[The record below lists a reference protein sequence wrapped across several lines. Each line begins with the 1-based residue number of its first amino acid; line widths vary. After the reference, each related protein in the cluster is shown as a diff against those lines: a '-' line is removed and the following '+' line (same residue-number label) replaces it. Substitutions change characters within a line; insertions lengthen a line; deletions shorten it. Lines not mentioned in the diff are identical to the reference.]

1 MKSKT
6 TLVIAVFALLTLFGA
21 CWQAWEAAR
30 LDSRLRAIDE
40 QSQIERLTELSTE
53 RICAAA
59 SELLAAE
66 RAKLGEAPDLTR
78 LDYPMPAGDKAD
90 YVKGYFLLTP
100 DSLRVPQG
108 ETAFEKALT
117 ENATLIDTIRRKAF
131 NPAAPV
137 LNPNEADKVNTATQ
151 DGVFA
156 VFEANDTDPA
166 APLAAK
172 GEPSTFFAWN
182 YLDDVVYMRRIP
194 TTHGTAAEG
203 VVLDAAKLAARLL
216 PLAEPGLREAEIS
229 HPNRYESANLAP
241 LPLVLRPGKAV
252 DIPNTAARHDA
263 VQRTVRAAW
272 FTTLLTIGILF
283 AILAVYARLERRRS
297 DFVSAV
303 THELRTPLTS
313 FQMMTEML
321 ANDLVPAD
329 KVDEYHDNLH
339 RESKRLAHL
348 VENVLAFARLTRG
361 KVRGRQDA
369 APCRQLLSGVFEKT
383 AERLLPLAEPGLK
396 EAEIAYPNRYE
407 SANLTPLPL
416 VLRPGK
422 AVDIPDTEARHDA
435 VQRTVRAA
443 WFTTLLT
450 IGILFAILAFYAR
463 MERRRS
469 DFVSAVTHE
478 LRTPLT
484 SFQLMTEMLANGLVP
499 AEKVGDYHNNLHR
512 ESKRL
517 AHLVENV
524 LSFSRLTRGKIR
536 GRQDAGP
543 CRQLLGGVL
552 EKTAERL
559 RAAGFKVSVTQDSRT
574 ELLSLRTDI
583 LSLEQILTNLT
594 DNAIKY
600 AGGVNAPAVSISTMR
615 SHRSLQVRFADN
627 GPSMQDDVRR
637 HLFQPFSHTA
647 QPNKPGI
654 GLGLALSRDIARS
667 IGGELSLEK
676 STSQGTSF
684 ILTLPLGE

>member
-6 TLVIAVFALLTLFGA
+6 TVVIAVFALLTLFGA

-66 RAKLGEAPDLTR
+66 RAKLGKAPDLTR
-78 LDYPMPAGDKAD
+78 LDYPMPRGGKAD

-182 YLDDVVYMRRIP
+182 YLDNVVYMRRIP

-203 VVLDAAKLAARLL
+203 VVMDAAKLAARLL

-229 HPNRYESANLAP
+229 HPNRFESANLAP

-252 DIPNTAARHDA
+252 DIPNTEARHDA

-272 FTTLLTIGILF
+272 FTTLLTIIILF

-321 ANDLVPAD
+321 ANGLVPAD

-369 APCRQLLSGVFEKT
+369 GPCRQLLSGVFEKT
-383 AERLLPLAEPGLK
+383 AERL
-396 EAEIAYPNRYE
+396 
-407 SANLTPLPL
+407 
-416 VLRPGK
+416 
-422 AVDIPDTEARHDA
+422 
-435 VQRTVRAA
+435 
-443 WFTTLLT
+443 
-450 IGILFAILAFYAR
+450 
-463 MERRRS
+463 RS
-469 DFVSAVTHE
+469 
-478 LRTPLT
+478 
-484 SFQLMTEMLANGLVP
+484 
-499 AEKVGDYHNNLHR
+499 
-512 ESKRL
+512 
-517 AHLVENV
+517 
-524 LSFSRLTRGKIR
+524 
-536 GRQDAGP
+536 
-543 CRQLLGGVL
+543 
-552 EKTAERL
+552 
-559 RAAGFKVSVTQDSRT
+559 AGFKVTVTQDAKT

-583 LSLEQILTNLT
+583 LSLEQILTNLA
-594 DNAIKY
+594 DNAVKY
-600 AGGVNAPAVSISTMR
+600 AGCVNAPAVAISTMR
-615 SHRSLQVRFADN
+615 SHRNLLVRFADN
-627 GPSMQDDVRR
+627 GPGMRDEVRR
-637 HLFQPFSHTA
+637 RLFQPFSHTA
-647 QPNKPGI
+647 QPGKPGI

-667 IGGELSLEK
+667 IGGELSVEK

>member
-6 TLVIAVFALLTLFGA
+6 TVAIAVFALLTLFGA
-21 CWQAWEAAR
+21 CWQAREAAR

-40 QSQIERLTELSTE
+40 QSQIEQLTELSTE

-59 SELLAAE
+59 SEFLAAE
-66 RAKLGEAPDLTR
+66 RAKLGKAPDLTR
-78 LDYPMPAGDKAD
+78 LDYPMPAGGKAD
-90 YVKGYFLLTP
+90 CVKGYFLLTP

-108 ETAFEKALT
+108 ETAFERELT

-137 LNPNEADKVNTATQ
+137 LNPNESDKVDTATQ

-229 HPNRYESANLAP
+229 HPNRHESANLTP

-252 DIPNTAARHDA
+252 DIPNTEARHEA

-313 FQMMTEML
+313 FQLMTEML
-321 ANDLVPAD
+321 ANGLVPAD

-369 APCRQLLSGVFEKT
+369 GPCRQLLSGVFEK
-383 AERLLPLAEPGLK
+383 A
-396 EAEIAYPNRYE
+396 
-407 SANLTPLPL
+407 
-416 VLRPGK
+416 
-422 AVDIPDTEARHDA
+422 
-435 VQRTVRAA
+435 
-443 WFTTLLT
+443 
-450 IGILFAILAFYAR
+450 
-463 MERRRS
+463 
-469 DFVSAVTHE
+469 
-478 LRTPLT
+478 
-484 SFQLMTEMLANGLVP
+484 
-499 AEKVGDYHNNLHR
+499 
-512 ESKRL
+512 
-517 AHLVENV
+517 
-524 LSFSRLTRGKIR
+524 
-536 GRQDAGP
+536 
-543 CRQLLGGVL
+543 
-552 EKTAERL
+552 AERL
-559 RAAGFKVSVTQDSRT
+559 RAAGFKVAVTQDAKT

-583 LSLEQILTNLT
+583 LSLEQIFTNLT
-594 DNAIKY
+594 VNAIKY
-600 AGGVNAPAVSISTMR
+600 ARGVDAPAVAISTMR
-615 SHRSLQVRFADN
+615 SHRSLLVRFADN
-627 GPSMQDDVRR
+627 GPGMTDEVRR

-647 QPNKPGI
+647 QPGQPGI

-676 STSQGTSF
+676 STPQGTTF
-684 ILTLPLGE
+684 ILSLPLGE

>member
-6 TLVIAVFALLTLFGA
+6 TVIIAVFALLTIFGA

-53 RICAAA
+53 RICTAA

-66 RAKLGEAPDLTR
+66 RAKLGKAPDLTR
-78 LDYPMPAGDKAD
+78 LDYPMPQGGKAD

-156 VFEANDTDPA
+156 VYEANDTDTA

-182 YLDDVVYMRRIP
+182 YLDDVVYMRSIP
-194 TTHGTAAEG
+194 TTHGSAAEG
-203 VVLDAAKLAARLL
+203 VVLDAAKLAERLL
-216 PLAEPGLREAEIS
+216 PLAEPGLKEAEIS
-229 HPNRYESANLAP
+229 HPNRIESANLTP

-252 DIPNTAARHDA
+252 DIPGTETRHDA

-283 AILAVYARLERRRS
+283 VILAVYARLERRRS

-321 ANDLVPAD
+321 ANGQVPAD
-329 KVDEYHDNLH
+329 KVDEYHGDLH

-369 APCRQLLSGVFEKT
+369 GPCRQLLSGVFEKT
-383 AERLLPLAEPGLK
+383 AA
-396 EAEIAYPNRYE
+396 
-407 SANLTPLPL
+407 
-416 VLRPGK
+416 
-422 AVDIPDTEARHDA
+422 
-435 VQRTVRAA
+435 
-443 WFTTLLT
+443 
-450 IGILFAILAFYAR
+450 
-463 MERRRS
+463 
-469 DFVSAVTHE
+469 
-478 LRTPLT
+478 
-484 SFQLMTEMLANGLVP
+484 
-499 AEKVGDYHNNLHR
+499 
-512 ESKRL
+512 
-517 AHLVENV
+517 
-524 LSFSRLTRGKIR
+524 
-536 GRQDAGP
+536 
-543 CRQLLGGVL
+543 
-552 EKTAERL
+552 RL
-559 RAAGFKVSVTQDSRT
+559 RSAGFKVSITQDART
-574 ELLSLRTDI
+574 ELLSLRTDL

-600 AGGVNAPAVSISTMR
+600 AGGVDAPAVTISTMR
-615 SHRSLQVRFADN
+615 SHRHLLVRFADN
-627 GPSMQDDVRR
+627 GPGVRDNERR

-654 GLGLALSRDIARS
+654 GLGLALSRDVARS
-667 IGGELSLEK
+667 IGGELALE
-676 STSQGTSF
+676 TSSPQGTTF

>member
-6 TLVIAVFALLTLFGA
+6 TVIIAVFALLTIFGA

-40 QSQIERLTELSTE
+40 QSQIERLSGLSTE
-53 RICAAA
+53 RISQAA
-59 SELLAAE
+59 SDLLAEE
-66 RAKLGEAPDLTR
+66 RAKLGKAPDLTR
-78 LDYPMPAGDKAD
+78 LDYPMPQGAKAD

-117 ENATLIDTIRRKAF
+117 ENATLMDTIRRKAF

-137 LNPNEADKVNTATQ
+137 LNPNEADKVNTASQ

-156 VFEANDTDPA
+156 VFEANDTDPT

-182 YLDDVVYMRRIP
+182 YLNDVVYMRRVP
-194 TTHGTAAEG
+194 TTHGAAAEG
-203 VVLDAAKLAARLL
+203 VVLDAAKL
-216 PLAEPGLREAEIS
+216 
-229 HPNRYESANLAP
+229 
-241 LPLVLRPGKAV
+241 
-252 DIPNTAARHDA
+252 
-263 VQRTVRAAW
+263 
-272 FTTLLTIGILF
+272 
-283 AILAVYARLERRRS
+283 
-297 DFVSAV
+297 
-303 THELRTPLTS
+303 
-313 FQMMTEML
+313 
-321 ANDLVPAD
+321 
-329 KVDEYHDNLH
+329 
-339 RESKRLAHL
+339 
-348 VENVLAFARLTRG
+348 
-361 KVRGRQDA
+361 
-369 APCRQLLSGVFEKT
+369 

-499 AEKVGDYHNNLHR
+499 AEKVGEYHNNLHR

-559 RAAGFKVSVTQDSRT
+559 RAAGFKVSLTQDTRT

-600 AGGVNAPAVSISTMR
+600 AGGVNAPAVTISTMR

-627 GPSMQDDVRR
+627 GPGMQDDVRR